1 MDLGIRGKRAL
12 VQGSSAGLGRAIA
25 EALVK
30 EGVTVAI
37 SSRDPARLDK
47 AMKEIGAHAAIPCD
61 LSKPGA
67 AVPLIRE
74 AEKLLGGGIDILVT
88 NTGGPPK
95 GPFEELSAEQW
106 QDGFQS
112 LWLSATDS
120 IRAALP
126 GMRERKWGRI
136 LLVTS
141 SAAREPL
148 PLLTVS
154 NGLRAGLLGLTK
166 TISNEIA
173 QHGITINALLPGYT
187 DTERLRELKI
197 PADKITAQIP
207 AGRLGRPE
215 EFAALAAFLASEPAA
230 YITGQ
235 GIACD
240 GGALRSI

>member
-1 MDLGIRGKRAL
+1 MDLKLKGKRAL

-25 EALVK
+25 EMLVK
-30 EGVTVAI
+30 EGATVAI
-37 SSRDPARLDK
+37 SSRNAEKLDRT
-47 AMKEIGAHAAIPCD
+47 MKEIGAHAAIPCD
-61 LSKPGA
+61 LSQPGA
-67 AVPLIRE
+67 ATQLLKA
-74 AEKLLGGGIDILVT
+74 AESKLGGIDILVT

-95 GPFEELSAEQW
+95 GPFEELSAAQW
-106 QDGFQS
+106 QEGFQS
-112 LWLSATDS
+112 LWLSCTDS

-126 GMRERKWGRI
+126 GMRERRWGRI

-141 SAAREPL
+141 TAAREPL
-148 PLLTVS
+148 SMLTVS
-154 NGLRAGLLGLTK
+154 NGLRAGLMGLTK
-166 TISNEIA
+166 TISNEVA

-215 EFAALAAFLASEPAA
+215 ELAALATFLASEQAA

-235 GIACD
+235 AIACD